1 MTDQPMKTLLDT
13 GRYIVKE
20 GSYDEFGKLR
30 FSLDVRVPRDG
41 DAPLLDNVG
50 WYASLGRAEE
60 AMLRHRVNGV

>member
-30 FSLDVRVPRDG
+30 FSLDVRVPREG
-41 DAPLLDNVG
+41 AVPLLETIG
-50 WYASLGRAEE
+50 WYASFARVEE